1 MPEPDLLDD
10 ALMRDLEARFGRK
23 DFVALVE
30 IYLRDAPE
38 RARAIA
44 AAAVASDEAALRR
57 HAHDLTTSSG
67 TIGIKAVHALSRD
80 IEIACKTSD
89 PAEAVAL
96 AGVLTVAIDA
106 SVAALRARFPE
117 AKS

>member
-30 IYLRDAPE
+30 IYLREAPLRSE
-38 RARAIA
+38 AVA
-44 AAAVASDEAALRR
+44 AAAQAGDIAALRQ

-67 TIGIKAVHALSRD
+67 TIGVNVVHGLARD
-80 IEIACKTSD
+80 IELACKTGD
-89 PAEAVAL
+89 PAEAIDL
-96 AGVLTVAIDA
+96 ASVMELAIDA
-106 SVAALRARFPE
+106 AVAALRVRFPE